1 MPRRPVRKPR
11 TEEPPA
17 VPNARSVHAE
27 VVLLAAAVLLLCLLC
42 YLVYPVLSPFVVF
55 AGLVFLLYPFR
66 HQTVARRFIYLGSFL
81 AAFWFFFSLLG
92 LLAPFIIAFLLAY
105 VLDPLVTLLERRRMP
120 RWVSSLVIIALLLGT
135 VATVAVFVVPVAV
148 EQLQSVTGQAG
159 ILADQFNHTI
169 RSGALFDL
177 LARFGV
183 SVEKAKET
191 LLEYVTPKVEE
202 LLKQLFEA
210 LFGVVTSLT
219 SVVHQLLNI
228 IIIPFILFYLLM
240 DFPRVTHQCAMLVP
254 EHSRDHYKRLTG
266 LTDQLMGR
274 YCRGAILVA
283 LIQGTISGLT
293 LWLIGVDYALVL
305 GIMTSVLNFVPYVGL
320 AVSLVVAS
328 IVALLSG
335 GAVWMKVLFVAIL
348 YFGQKLLEATVLG
361 PKIIGPQVGLH
372 PVLLIL
378 CLMVFGYFL
387 GFVGLL
393 IAVPATALIIAA
405 VKEWEAVRTRHRAP
419 AA

>member
-1 MPRRPVRKPR
+1 
-11 TEEPPA
+11 
-17 VPNARSVHAE
+17 
-27 VVLLAAAVLLLCLLC
+27 
-42 YLVYPVLSPFVVF
+42 
-55 AGLVFLLYPFR
+55 
-66 HQTVARRFIYLGSFL
+66 
-81 AAFWFFFSLLG
+81 
-92 LLAPFIIAFLLAY
+92 
-105 VLDPLVTLLERRRMP
+105 
-120 RWVSSLVIIALLLGT
+120 

-210 LFGVVTSLT
+210 LFGVVASLT
-219 SVVHQLLNI
+219 SVVHQILNI
-228 IIIPFILFYLLM
+228 IIIPFVLFYLLM

-254 EHSRDHYKRLTG
+254 KHSRDHYTRLTG

-274 YCRGAILVA
+274 YFRGAILVA
-283 LIQGTISGLT
+283 LIQGTISGLS

-320 AVSLVVAS
+320 AVSLMVAS

-405 VKEWEAVRTRHRAP
+405 VKDWEAVRTQHRAP